1 MNSRKSFAT
10 VVGLL
15 AIASPAAQAIIT
27 TNVTGVYDET
37 GRGNS
42 VDASFGNA
50 PTGGTGPAPT
60 LLNVSTFKPL
70 VAAAY
75 AAGLGGVM
83 TFDDVTLTE
92 NGQTSMVGKY
102 GAGNNSTFTIT
113 NTGSSTNGTWS
124 FNMAVAD
131 KNNIAATP
139 ISGENY
145 LRLGNPLIVFNLSTP
160 VDAFAFTVLGRNAA
174 REVNLTITY
183 NNGTTAT
190 YGTYTVGAS
199 GSATG
204 ASFAYTDTSANDT
217 FFGFQAPVGLAIS
230 KVSFNTT
237 AGTNVN
243 PVLDDI
249 AFIIPEPSAFL
260 LSALGALGLITR
272 RRRN

>member
-10 VVGLL
+10 VFGLL
-15 AIASPAAQAIIT
+15 AIASSPAHAVIT
-27 TNVTGVYDET
+27 TVVTGIYDEAT
-37 GRGNS
+37 RVNS
-42 VDASFGNA
+42 VDASFANA

-60 LLNVSTFKPL
+60 LLNVATFKPL

-92 NGQTSMVGKY
+92 TAQTQMVGKY
-102 GAGNNSTFTIT
+102 GAGNTSSFTIT
-113 NTGSSTNGTWS
+113 NTGSGSSGNWS
-124 FNMAVAD
+124 YDMGATTT
-131 KNNIAATP
+131 IAATP
-139 ISGENY
+139 ISGSGY

-160 VDAFAFTVLGRNAA
+160 VDAFAFTILGRNAA

-183 NNGTTAT
+183 SNGTTAT
-190 YGTYTVGAS
+190 YGTYTVGPS
-199 GSATG
+199 GTTYPSDSAG
-204 ASFAYTDTSANDT
+204 NDT

-237 AGTNVN
+237 AGVNVN

-260 LSALGALGLITR
+260 LSAIGALGLITR
-272 RRRN
+272 RKR